1 MSTNICTSNLTSG
14 FIDLATYDE
23 QEKYMYGGRYATAY
37 FVRETRKST
46 WFTQVPVVLSKC
58 SGSPAF
64 GSEWSVQIS
73 RAGDYLLQT
82 WLRVEL
88 PEVCITNGRT
98 NGGIG
103 DNQLFI
109 GCVAARWTRNV
120 GHALIRECC
129 ITFNDL
135 VAARF
140 DNYHLD
146 FWAAFTTPAS
156 KQIGYNNMIGNVG
169 QLVGMG
175 NVHALPASVLNI
187 PLPFFYTR
195 DSGVALPTAALPY
208 NDMRIQFQF
217 RNLGELLMA
226 DWCQLGSVLSCPVN
240 VSTTAG
246 VGAGSFYITL
256 GQQSTVCLDQ
266 TTINQLP
273 AVGGAIGLG
282 TTAMANVGIAG
293 CIFPSS
299 QAPVGGAAP
308 VSGQDTGQWVFCN
321 GEPKLGA
328 VNVWANY
335 AIVSNDERKR
345 MACAP
350 RDILIEQVQTA
361 PPCGFNPRNVNT
373 PEQYDI
379 RFSHAIKVLFFAV
392 RNKTLPCEHSNYT
405 TSPAHPVLG
414 CVAAN
419 NINAAGGTIINT
431 AQSFDPVAAASLLY
445 ENTYRLANM
454 GSDFYSLVEPYYKAP
469 TIPDK
474 TGYHMYSYSLDFFNL
489 DPMGSTNYGKLTNVS
504 LYVNPSQA
512 AVSAAS
518 AASLLVP
525 AAGQFAPATFANA
538 TSFDPTVYCAGGF
551 SYRSSCARTV
561 GAFVAGSSPLVDIT
575 HYAIYCAQQSFE
587 FVVTAVNNNIVRISG
602 GALGFPV
609 L

>member
-1 MSTNICTSNLTSG
+1 MASICTSNLTSG

-23 QEKYMYGGRYATAY
+23 QEKYMYGGRHATAY

-64 GSEWSVQIS
+64 GQEWSVQIS

-88 PEVCITNGRT
+88 PEVCVTSSTQTNDST
-98 NGGIG
+98 AATSIACVGI
-103 DNQLFI
+103 
-109 GCVAARWTRNV
+109 RWTRNL

-129 ITFNDL
+129 LTFNDL

-146 FWAAFTTPAS
+146 FWSAFTTPAS
-156 KQIGYNNMIGNVG
+156 KQNGYDNMIGNIG
-169 QLVGMG
+169 QLAGLG
-175 NVHALPASVLNI
+175 DVHVLPASVLNI

-217 RNLGELLMA
+217 RNLGELLIA
-226 DWCQLGSVLSCPVN
+226 DFCQLPSATAVDAYGAQKSICLDQSTIGSLPNPYGSVAVYSAPRPAGQGNISGVNVQFGANVPDSAFNQWKFCSGSAPQLGSVC
-240 VSTTAG
+240 
-246 VGAGSFYITL
+246 
-256 GQQSTVCLDQ
+256 
-266 TTINQLP
+266 
-273 AVGGAIGLG
+273 
-282 TTAMANVGIAG
+282 
-293 CIFPSS
+293 
-299 QAPVGGAAP
+299 
-308 VSGQDTGQWVFCN
+308 
-321 GEPKLGA
+321 
-328 VNVWANY
+328 VWANY

-361 PPCGFNPRNVNT
+361 PPCGFNPKNVNT

-392 RNKTLPCEHSNYT
+392 RNKTLNCEHANYT
-405 TSPAHPVLG
+405 TSPSFPILN
-414 CVAAN
+414 C
-419 NINAAGGTIINT
+419 INGAKSGTLVTT
-431 AQSFDPVAAASLLY
+431 ARSYDPVAAASLLY

-512 AVSAAS
+512 AVEYHLDPNCNNQTGAVTANAGFVYTSSCSTPVPGTGSAANGD
-518 AASLLVP
+518 LQNNVR
-525 AAGQFAPATFANA
+525 
-538 TSFDPTVYCAGGF
+538 YCEKQN
-551 SYRSSCARTV
+551 Y
-561 GAFVAGSSPLVDIT
+561 
-575 HYAIYCAQQSFE
+575 E

>member
-1 MSTNICTSNLTSG
+1 MASICTSNLTSG

-23 QEKYMYGGRYATAY
+23 QEKYMYGGRNATAY

-64 GSEWSVQIS
+64 GQEWSVQIS

-88 PEVCITNGRT
+88 PEVCITSSTVAANAGT
-98 NGGIG
+98 SLSGTA
-103 DNQLFI
+103 I
-109 GCVAARWTRNV
+109 GCVGVRWTRNL

-129 ITFNDL
+129 LTFNDL

-146 FWAAFTTPAS
+146 FWAAFTTPAG
-156 KQIGYNNMIGNVG
+156 KQNGYDNMIGNIG
-169 QLVGMG
+169 QLAGLG
-175 NVHALPASVLNI
+175 DSNVLPAAVLNI

-217 RNLGELLMA
+217 RNLGELLIA
-226 DWCQLGSVLSCPVN
+226 DHCQLPQTTLAIGFDP
-240 VSTTAG
+240 TTALTAG
-246 VGAGSFYITL
+246 YQAGAAYGTQKSI
-256 GQQSTVCLDQ
+256 CLDQ
-266 TTINQLP
+266 STISSLP
-273 AVGGAIGLG
+273 AVFGNLTQYIAQRPVGQG
-282 TTAMANVGIAG
+282 TTSGTSANLLTDGNLQFGIATG
-293 CIFPSS
+293 S
-299 QAPVGGAAP
+299 AA
-308 VSGQDTGQWVFCN
+308 TATAWKFCN
-321 GEPKLGA
+321 GQEPKLGS
-328 VNVWANY
+328 VCVWANY

-361 PPCGFNPRNVNT
+361 PPCGFAPKNVNT

-392 RNKTLPCEHSNYT
+392 RNKTLNCEHANYT
-405 TSPAHPVLG
+405 TAPAYPILN
-414 CVAAN
+414 C
-419 NINAAGGTIINT
+419 ING
-431 AQSFDPVAAASLLY
+431 AQSGTLITTARSYDPVAAASLLY

-454 GSDFYSLVEPYYKAP
+454 GSDFYSLVEPWYKAP

-512 AVSAAS
+512 AVENA
-518 AASLLVP
+518 LDP
-525 AAGQFAPATFANA
+525 GCNQATGAVTANA
-538 TSFDPTVYCAGGF
+538 GFVHTSACSTANPAGYSSITAGLQNNVRYCQAQ
-551 SYRSSCARTV
+551 SY
-561 GAFVAGSSPLVDIT
+561 
-575 HYAIYCAQQSFE
+575 E
-587 FVVTAVNNNIVRISG
+587 FIVTAVNNNIVRISG

>member
-1 MSTNICTSNLTSG
+1 MASICTSNLTSG

-23 QEKYMYGGRYATAY
+23 QEKYMYGGRKATAY

-64 GSEWSVQIS
+64 GQEWSVQIS

-88 PEVCITNGRT
+88 PEVCVTSGT
-98 NGGIG
+98 VAATGGTA
-103 DNQLFI
+103 I
-109 GCVAARWTRNV
+109 GCVGVRWTRNL

-129 ITFNDL
+129 LTFNDL

-140 DNYHLD
+140 DNFHLD
-146 FWAAFTTPAS
+146 FWAAFTTPAG
-156 KQIGYNNMIGNVG
+156 KQNGYDNMIGNIGELAGLGDV
-169 QLVGMG
+169 
-175 NVHALPASVLNI
+175 NALPAAVLNV

-217 RNLGELLMA
+217 RNLNELLIA
-226 DWCQLGSVLSCPVN
+226 DHCQLPQSGVAVAVPQPAAA
-240 VSTTAG
+240 AG
-246 VGAGSFYITL
+246 GAAYGEQKS
-256 GQQSTVCLDQ
+256 VCLDQ
-266 TTINQLP
+266 STISSLP
-273 AVGGAIGLG
+273 DVYGKVLPYLAPRPDNEG
-282 TTAMANVGIAG
+282 TQGTNKVENPQFGIATG
-293 CIFPSS
+293 SEVSS
-299 QAPVGGAAP
+299 
-308 VSGQDTGQWVFCN
+308 TWKFCN
-321 GEPKLGA
+321 NQEPKLGS
-328 VNVWANY
+328 VSVWANY

-361 PPCGFNPRNVNT
+361 PPCGFAPKAVT
-373 PEQYDI
+373 APEQYDI

-392 RNKTLPCEHSNYT
+392 RNKTLHCEHANYT
-405 TSPAHPVLG
+405 TAPAYPILN
-414 CVAAN
+414 C
-419 NINAAGGTIINT
+419 INGADSGTLITT
-431 AQSFDPVAAASLLY
+431 ARSYDPVSQASLLY

-504 LYVNPSQA
+504 LYVNPSAA
-512 AVSAAS
+512 AVENARDPGCNNSTGA
-518 AASLLVP
+518 L
-525 AAGQFAPATFANA
+525 TANA
-538 TSFDPTVYCAGGF
+538 GF
-551 SYRSSCARTV
+551 VHTSSCSTPAPDQAP
-561 GAFVAGSSPLVDIT
+561 GIT
-575 HYAIYCAQQSFE
+575 TDGLQNNVRYCQAQSYE